1 MTPLAI
7 ALVLGSA
14 LVHASWNLLA
24 KRAATGVG
32 FLWLMALVTVAIYG
46 PLALAFFAF
55 TETVFTR
62 AHFGL
67 AVGSAVLHVGYF
79 GFLQRGYGVGDL
91 SVVYP
96 LARGSGPVLATVLA
110 ITLLGERPNL
120 TALAG
125 AALVVLGVI
134 VLSGGWTRFDRAH
147 KAAIGYGLLT
157 GLFIGGYT
165 VWDGFAVGHAGASPL
180 PYLAVAEVCR
190 ALLLTPAALRQR
202 ADVAATWI
210 RHRREVIGVAL
221 LSPFAYLLVLWALQF
236 APVSLVA
243 PMREISILF
252 GTLLGARFLAER
264 ATRRRAIAALAMVI
278 GVALLTIS

>member
-1 MTPLAI
+1 MSGLAI

-14 LVHASWNLLA
+14 LLHASWNLLA

-32 FLWLMALVTVAIYG
+32 FLWLMAVLTVIVYG
-46 PLALAFFAF
+46 PLALALFVF
-55 TETVFTR
+55 TETRFSAV
-62 AHFGL
+62 HFGL
-67 AVGSAVLHVGYF
+67 AVGSAALHVGYF

-96 LARGSGPVLATVLA
+96 LARGSGPALATVLA
-110 ITLLGERPNL
+110 IVLLGERPGP

-134 VLSGGWTRFDRAH
+134 AISGGGARLDRAH
-147 KAAIGYGLLT
+147 RAAIGFGLLT

-165 VWDGFAVGHAGASPL
+165 VWDGFAVGHAGAPPL
-180 PYLAVAEVCR
+180 PYLAVSECFR
-190 ALLLTPAALRQR
+190 ALLLTPAALRNR
-202 ADVAATWI
+202 SAVGITWH
-210 RHRREVIGVAL
+210 RYRREVIGVAV
-221 LSPFAYLLVLWALQF
+221 LSPFAYLLVLSALRF

-264 ATRRRAIAALAMVI
+264 GTRRRAVAALAMVA
-278 GVALLTIS
+278 GVVLLTLG